1 MDSFRDNYYNI
12 LIKAASNAT
21 DFENICVSCRKNV
34 KTYENKLKKYLK
46 DSILEEFGLEELQK
60 KCLITVDRRAGQIVK
75 AGARAAG
82 CGSRSQAIANL
93 KNEWCVIEI
102 AEAETEYDSDT
113 SMASMASTRSN
124 TSGQSYTSGRSGR
137 PRSNSPYKRSSLG
150 SGRGRPVCQQ
160 SSRGQSSR
168 GRPVSQQ
175 SSRGRSSQ
183 HSSNLGSSRSS
194 FEGSTT
200 TEELRSYELRSGN
213 VSDAEKVVVYEQLLD
228 GLKAGMHPNG
238 KPKIPI
244 GG

>member
-1 MDSFRDNYYNI
+1 MRFLS
-12 LIKAASNAT
+12 
-21 DFENICVSCRKNV
+21 ENVE
-34 KTYENKLKKYLK
+34 TYENKLKKYLI

-60 KCLITVDRRAGQIVK
+60 NCLRTVDRRAGQIVK

-102 AEAETEYDSDT
+102 ADAETEYDSDT
-113 SMASMASTRSN
+113 SMASMASTRSTRSN

-150 SGRGRPVCQQ
+150 SGRGRPVSQQ

-183 HSSNLGSSRSS
+183 QSSNLGSSRSS

-200 TEELRSYELRSGN
+200 TVERSYELRSGN
-213 VSDAEKVVVYEQLLD
+213 VSDAEKKLFMNSCWMD
-228 GLKAGMHPNG
+228 
-238 KPKIPI
+238 
-244 GG
+244 